1 MAAIITSGLY
11 NKETGKHETFNP
23 KFEPDST
30 TLPDS
35 TSTTP
40 NRPVA
45 DEEDWGNVTATI
57 SIEHASP
64 ADQDTA
70 NDALNYIKKKA
81 ADLIACED
89 QIEETENQLKILK
102 EQQRKLRLEELPQ
115 IMFEQAMTS
124 IGVLVGNHNV
134 IVQIEPLVNASLP
147 KDPDRR
153 AKALQWLV
161 DNQLGG
167 NIKRN
172 LEVELPKGNE
182 VMEHLVIDALSEL
195 GLEASI
201 DATVHHS
208 TYSSLCRKLVE
219 SEKIIPKDVLGI
231 YVANIAR
238 VIKE

>member
-1 MAAIITSGLY
+1 MLFRS
-11 NKETGKHETFNP
+11 
-23 KFEPDST
+23 
-30 TLPDS
+30 
-35 TSTTP
+35 
-40 NRPVA
+40 
-45 DEEDWGNVTATI
+45 
-57 SIEHASP
+57 
-64 ADQDTA
+64 
-70 NDALNYIKKKA
+70 
-81 ADLIACED
+81 
-89 QIEETENQLKILK
+89 
-102 EQQRKLRLEELPQ
+102 
-115 IMFEQAMTS
+115 
-124 IGVLVGNHNV
+124 
-134 IVQIEPLVNASLP
+134 
-147 KDPDRR
+147 PDRR